1 MKHMQYGCNLLL
13 MLNMICIIC
22 ISIKCVC
29 NNKLFMTE
37 ELTELDVVMDTSR
50 IKRQHISVRR
60 LQVIVF

>member
-1 MKHMQYGCNLLL
+1 
-13 MLNMICIIC
+13 
-22 ISIKCVC
+22 
-29 NNKLFMTE
+29 MTE